1 MELNKESIYK
11 LESVENIKLFII
23 GGKAVLTLESKNTGR
38 WFTYRIR
45 MAKKDDEKSPFFV
58 SLLTGNNNESSYTYL
73 GTIFK
78 KEDKLDFKLTKKS
91 TISEDA
97 LSYKAFNFFIN
108 QLMSGKIHENLGVYH
123 RGICSVCGKTLTQ
136 PESLKNGIGP
146 FCMAV
151 NSKNTKKR
159 LEKI

>member
-23 GGKAVLTLESKNTGR
+23 GGNAVLTLESKSTGR

-136 PESLKNGIGP
+136 PESLKNGIGRS
-146 FCMAV
+146 V
-151 NSKNTKKR
+151 WLLIQKILKKG
-159 LEKI
+159 